1 MHAEIVSIGDEIT
14 SGRLLDTNSQ
24 WLSRKLAELGVPVLY
39 HTSVGDSLD
48 ACANVFRQAL
58 DRADLVIATGG
69 LGPTADDLTR
79 EAIAAATGRKLVLDQ
94 DALAHVRAMFA
105 RRNRPMPASNEKQAL
120 FPEGSRVIRNPNGTA
135 PGIDLTV
142 ARRGRG
148 ESRVLA
154 LPGVPPEVEEMWR
167 DSVGDAVV
175 CFAGRLRTIRH
186 RAIKCFGVGESQVE
200 TMLPDLIRRGRQ
212 PLVGINAS
220 QATIIL
226 RITAEGDTAE
236 EADLSMIPT
245 VETINA
251 CLGNLVFGEG
261 DDELQDAVLRLLDMR
276 NATLATVEQA
286 TEGLVAEWLDHAS
299 RHTNAYLG
307 GLVVRS
313 EESAARVLGI
323 PNEML
328 DRHAAGSDEVEV
340 MACQCR
346 DRFGADYALA
356 VGRFPP
362 LAPSVPEPAVVYFA
376 LAGPGGVVTR
386 RHPYASHPAIL
397 TATCAKNALNFVR
410 LALLE
415 AVQA

>member
-1 MHAEIVSIGDEIT
+1 
-14 SGRLLDTNSQ
+14 
-24 WLSRKLAELGVPVLY
+24 
-39 HTSVGDSLD
+39 
-48 ACANVFRQAL
+48 
-58 DRADLVIATGG
+58 
-69 LGPTADDLTR
+69 
-79 EAIAAATGRKLVLDQ
+79 
-94 DALAHVRAMFA
+94 MFA

-142 ARRGRG
+142 ARPGRG

-154 LPGVPPEVEEMWR
+154 LPGVPPEVDEMWR
-167 DSVGDAVV
+167 DSVGDTVV
-175 CFAGRLRTIRH
+175 RFAGRLRAIRH

-226 RITAEGDTAE
+226 RITAEGSTAE
-236 EADLSMIPT
+236 EADSSMIPT
-245 VETINA
+245 VETIHA

-261 DDELQDAVLRLLDMR
+261 DDELQDAVLRLLDVR

-299 RHTNAYLG
+299 RHANSYLG

-313 EESAARVLGI
+313 QESAARVLGV
-323 PNEML
+323 PGEML
-328 DRHAAGSDEVEV
+328 DGHAAGSDEAEV
-340 MACQCR
+340 MARQCR

-356 VGRFPP
+356 VGRLPS
-362 LAPSVPEPAVVYFA
+362 LAPSVREPAIVYFA
-376 LAGPGGVVTR
+376 LAGPGGVVTH
-386 RHPYASHPAIL
+386 RHPYTGHPAIREVF
-397 TATCAKNALNFVR
+397 CAKTALNFVR
-410 LALLE
+410 LALLATE
-415 AVQA
+415 QE